1 MFIDDYEDN
10 LDRQFMNKT
19 AQKLFNSM
27 DSKNIQ
33 ERYNQQVNEFLDY
46 VRQKQMIRRARQE
59 QQTAQVEVDTTQ
71 ARKEIE
77 NLLSLFK

>member
-1 MFIDDYEDN
+1 MFVDEYEDN
-10 LDRQFMNKT
+10 LDREFMNKT

-33 ERYNQQVNEFLDY
+33 ERYTQQVNEFLDY
-46 VRQKQMIRRARQE
+46 VRQKQMIRRARKE
-59 QQTAQVEVDTTQ
+59 EQTAQVEVNTTQ

>member
-27 DSKNIQ
+27 DNKNIQ

>member
-1 MFIDDYEDN
+1 MFIDDYENN
-10 LDRQFMNKT
+10 LDRQFMSKT